1 MCGGDLPRTTPEAD
15 AGHVVVANFAAP
27 SALREEV
34 AMTCCCQQSRAPL
47 GAGWVVS
54 GRGVR
59 ELVRA
64 AWRAYW
70 ENRVERVAAEFLR
83 LLDAHALGDLGL
95 ERSELDALLGVGDS
109 RQGDCLCHE
118 PRQGGRATVC
128 KGAVQELSV
137 LAGEPPDGK
146 AA

>member
-1 MCGGDLPRTTPEAD
+1 MGRSDLPRATPPEAD
-15 AGHVVVANFAAP
+15 ARYILANLAAS
-27 SALREEV
+27 SALLEEV
-34 AMTCCCQQSRAPL
+34 AMTACSQQSRAPL
-47 GAGWVVS
+47 GMRWVS

-59 ELVRA
+59 GLLRA

-70 ENRVERVAAEFLR
+70 ENRVDRVAAEFLR

-95 ERSELDALLGVGDS
+95 ERSELDALLGAGDR

-118 PRQGGRATVC
+118 PQQGRSGNGPC

-137 LAGEPPDGK
+137 LAGELPDGK
-146 AA
+146 P

>member
-1 MCGGDLPRTTPEAD
+1 
-15 AGHVVVANFAAP
+15 
-27 SALREEV
+27 
-34 AMTCCCQQSRAPL
+34 
-47 GAGWVVS
+47 
-54 GRGVR
+54 
-59 ELVRA
+59 
-64 AWRAYW
+64 
-70 ENRVERVAAEFLR
+70 VAAEFLR

-95 ERSELDALLGVGDS
+95 ERSELDALLGAGDR

-118 PRQGGRATVC
+118 PRQGRSGNGLG